1 MDILFAPDL
10 ASKPRSGNARSD
22 HTTSRERHKLRRRAF
37 DRETFMTS
45 CPMPNDCCHR
55 PLRAPNK
62 SKSQEAKIVSVQMN
76 HAQIMALSQNSCDG
90 HDPRQWL

>member
-1 MDILFAPDL
+1 
-10 ASKPRSGNARSD
+10 
-22 HTTSRERHKLRRRAF
+22 
-37 DRETFMTS
+37 
-45 CPMPNDCCHR
+45 MPNDCCHR